1 MKQAT
6 LLIAVTLL
14 VITGAAMA
22 QTLGSS
28 RIVAQVPFEFV
39 VANKIVPA
47 GEWSVKAEN
56 MSSTVLTIQNSD
68 AKLGVFSTA
77 MLDETK
83 NAAASYALVFKCYGD
98 QYFLSGIRLEG
109 SKTTYRLPESR
120 AEAEI
125 RAQNISGTEKI
136 LLAAAK

>member
-6 LLIAVTLL
+6 WILAVTLIL
-14 VITGAAMA
+14 ISGAAMA
-22 QTLGSS
+22 QTLGGS

-47 GEWSVKAEN
+47 GEWSVKSEN
-56 MSSTVLTIQNSD
+56 TSSPILTIRSSD
-68 AKLGVFSTA
+68 ARMGLFSSA
-77 MLDETK
+77 MMDETK
-83 NAAASYALVFKCYGD
+83 DAAASYALVFKCYGD
-98 QYFLSGIRLEG
+98 RYFLSGIRLQG
-109 SKTTYRLPESR
+109 SKTTYRLPESK

-125 RAQNISGTEKI
+125 RARNVSATQRI